1 MTKLLNIVDHKGLVR
16 DMHSKAVL
24 NIDIQAKKE
33 HKRSQEFMKKMME
46 DSEKI
51 EELESSVNSIKNDVS
66 EIKNMFIQLVQQKV
80 KNVD

>member
-1 MTKLLNIVDHKGLVR
+1 MHKLIGIDDHKGLVR

-24 NIDIQAKKE
+24 NIDIQAKNE
-33 HKRSQEFMKKMME
+33 HKRKKEFMKKLME
-46 DSEKI
+46 DSEKLK
-51 EELESSVNSIKNDVS
+51 ELESSINNIKNDVS